1 MKNVKVG
8 GAARSYRLRNA
19 WAGYKTKC
27 RVISTRRLASALVL
41 FVAASPS
48 LLQAETFG
56 TVQLVTNVSVQRI
69 FSGQGTTFVTF
80 SSLPGCVVSG
90 GYITVSWPAANN
102 GVIDENRTKQIV
114 ATLLFAKGT
123 ETLME
128 VRYRINNAPTGWDS
142 CTIDA
147 VFLN

>member
-1 MKNVKVG
+1 VKNVKVG
-8 GAARSYRLRNA
+8 GAARIRQIA
-19 WAGYKTKC
+19 I
-27 RVISTRRLASALVL
+27 VLVL

-48 LLQAETFG
+48 LLLAETFG
-56 TVQLVTNVSVQRI
+56 SVQLVANVSVQRI

-80 SSLPGCVVSG
+80 SSLPGCPTNG

-102 GVIDENRTKQIV
+102 GVLDENRTKQIV
-114 ATLLFAKGT
+114 ATLLFAKAR

-128 VRYRINNAPTGWDS
+128 VRYRINNAPTGWDG